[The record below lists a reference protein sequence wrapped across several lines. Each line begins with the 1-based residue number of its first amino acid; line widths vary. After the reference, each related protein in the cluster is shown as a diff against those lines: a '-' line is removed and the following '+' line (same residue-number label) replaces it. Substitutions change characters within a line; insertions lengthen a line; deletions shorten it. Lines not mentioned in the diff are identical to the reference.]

1 MSQLSFQYK
10 AYSRDG
16 SLAKGEVRAA
26 DRHEAYRQ
34 IVASGMRPVKIR
46 ARRGGRGGRRKPI
59 SIKDLSHLTRQFAVL
74 MEACIPIVDGL
85 RAIAEQEP
93 NAHVARVID
102 EVASQ
107 IESGS
112 NITEAMSPHRD
123 LFGDV
128 YLESIRAAETSGNM
142 VPVLN
147 NLADILERQYETTK
161 AVKGAMLY
169 PCCVVGALVLALGF
183 LMIVVV
189 PRFADMFASRG
200 VPLPLPTQ
208 LVVGAST
215 FLQSYWYAVLAGVFG
230 ATWMVRRAWRNPSAR
245 RRIDGWLHRIPVIR
259 PMLIG
264 LAVSRFTHILGV
276 TLRSGL
282 SLIDALEMSG
292 NASGRPLL
300 QADAETMCNQVRHGG
315 RLSDVLS
322 DCTYLPAF
330 ARRMLMTGEEAAD
343 LSKLCDVVAR
353 HYDREVGYLTKNVT
367 TALEPI
373 LIVGLAIVVLIIALA
388 IFLPMWNMAALL
400 G

>member
-10 AYSRDG
+10 AYTREGARTDG
-16 SLAKGEVRAA
+16 ELQAA
-26 DRHEAYRQ
+26 DRSDAYRQ
-34 IVASGMRPVKIR
+34 LVASGMRPVKIR
-46 ARRGGRGGRRKPI
+46 ARRGRRGGRRRPI

-85 RAIAEQEP
+85 RSIAEQEP
-93 NAHVARVID
+93 NPHVARVIE

-128 YLESIRAAETSGNM
+128 YIESIRAAETSGNM
-142 VPVLN
+142 VAVLT
-147 NLADILERQYETTK
+147 NLADIMERQYETTK
-161 AVKGAMLY
+161 AVKGALLY
-169 PCCVVGALVLALGF
+169 PCCVVAALLLAVTF

-189 PRFADMFASRG
+189 PRFASMFASRG
-200 VPLPLPTQ
+200 VALPLPTQ
-208 LVVGAST
+208 IVVTVSDFMLV
-215 FLQSYWYAVLAGVFG
+215 YWYVVLGVLSG
-230 ATWMVRRAWRNPSAR
+230 GVWMLRRAWRNPASR
-245 RRIDGWLHRIPVIR
+245 RQLDGWLHRVPIIR
-259 PMLIG
+259 PMLVG
-264 LAVSRFTHILGV
+264 LAVSRFAHILGV

-292 NASGRPLL
+292 NASARPLL
-300 QADAETMCNQVRHGG
+300 QADAEAMCDQVRHGG
-315 RLSDVLS
+315 RLSDVLT
-322 DCTYLPAF
+322 DCTYLPPF

-353 HYDREVGYLTKNVT
+353 HYDREVGYLTKTVT